1 MKNIVGLAVAVE
13 GVEGFM
19 PASHVELRRVEDF
32 SDYIGKELEAEVIEV
47 DTAKKR
53 LVVSRRDLL
62 RSEKEAK
69 MPRLGVNAKEAG
81 SKLLKKLVLPQ
92 KKPLMLLLKKD
103 RQLQAKL

>member
-53 LVVSRRDLL
+53 LVVSRSIFFTSTVTSSSTLAASSAFTL
-62 RSEKEAK
+62 RSQD
-69 MPRLGVNAKEAG
+69 N
-81 SKLLKKLVLPQ
+81 SVL
-92 KKPLMLLLKKD
+92 
-103 RQLQAKL
+103 

>member
-1 MKNIVGLAVAVE
+1 
-13 GVEGFM
+13 M

-69 MPRLGVNAKEAG
+69 AQAWRDAKEARI
-81 SKLLKKLVLPQ
+81 KKLVLPQ